1 MAMPACCNFCTN
13 ALDNGISESALPI
26 ATKMFKSS
34 CNALPSIW
42 LNSTLLVTLPKL
54 LPLICNSSRFVLLM
68 IFTVSP
74 STCVVKFAWL
84 FF

>member
-13 ALDNGISESALPI
+13 GLGNGISESALPI
-26 ATKMFKSS
+26 AAKMFKSS

-54 LPLICNSSRFVLLM
+54 LLLIFNSSRFVLLM

-74 STCVVKFAWL
+74 STCVVKFPWL